1 MFLRNGK
8 PKSKNRESFLRKTSE
23 VRNERRGFKA
33 LVGKIKKKMQ
43 SNLDDFLVIG
53 IDFGTTYSG
62 VAWATV
68 EDFERDEINVITNWP
83 EHGREE
89 PKAPTE
95 LCYED
100 GKVMWG
106 YGIPEDAD
114 PVRWFKLLLLRD
126 EDMTEEQRQSEPLL
140 RARKLMRETG
150 RTATDLVADF
160 LRPLW
165 QHTLETIHRFRS
177 KSVISA
183 LTFHVVITVP
193 AIWKDYARGAMEEAA
208 RNAGILQDRPI
219 GPTTL
224 SFVPEPEAAA
234 LVTLCERGREQ
245 DVETDDVYVICD
257 AGGGTVDLITYRVGD
272 LNPIE
277 IREAV
282 IGTGGL
288 CGGIFI
294 DEAFET
300 ICRDRL
306 GRQWNKL
313 SPTGVKS
320 ILKSQWEQS
329 YKPTFKPRTDGRE
342 LKAFHQEWANSLF
355 KVDTFSCSPKSKA
368 DGSSSDIQKAFTS
381 VFADI
386 EVLVDQQISKT
397 QEKGLPVKKVILVGG
412 LGCSPYL
419 YDHLSAKYAQYE
431 IEILQSAGMAP
442 RTAICR
448 GAIVKGFLD
457 GYGDAGAHLSV
468 VSTIA
473 RQSLGV
479 DFVTDY
485 DDLIH
490 DERDKFYDE
499 LEGTLKAR
507 NQMEWYMKKVSPL
520 FHPTGNDVLK
530 AQPVRHEYYTYY
542 KDEEDFK
549 GPYEVDI
556 FQCDEENP
564 PSRRSSSVKKL
575 CTIRMSRQHISFH
588 SLPDYV
594 GNDGVHAKAWEF
606 EIEMVPS
613 GASNEFIIHYH
624 GQRLG
629 SGKAELDFQ

>member
-1 MFLRNGK
+1 MFLRKGK
-8 PKSKNRESFLRKTSE
+8 PKASEKESFLRKTSE

-33 LVGKIKKKMQ
+33 FVGKIKKKMQ
-43 SNLDDFLVIG
+43 SDLDEFLVIG

-68 EDFERDEINVITNWP
+68 DDFERDEINIITNWP
-83 EHGREE
+83 KHGREE

-95 LCYED
+95 LFYEG

-106 YGIPEDAD
+106 YGIPLDAD

-150 RTATDLVADF
+150 MSATDLVADY

-165 QHTLETIHRFRS
+165 QHTMETIHRFRS

-193 AIWKDYARGAMEEAA
+193 AIWKDYARKGMEEAA

-234 LVTLCERGREQ
+234 LVTLCERGRER
-245 DVETDDVYVICD
+245 DIETDDVYVICD

-272 LNPIE
+272 MGPIE
-277 IREAV
+277 IHEAV

-288 CGGIFI
+288 CGGIFV

-300 ICRDRL
+300 ICKDRL

-313 SPTGVKS
+313 SPTGVKA
-320 ILKSQWEQS
+320 ILKDQWE
-329 YKPTFKPRTDGRE
+329 YGIKPTYTPNTDGE
-342 LKAFHQEWANSLF
+342 EHVVPIPAEAFQGHDLNDSSRKPVIKNGRIHF
-355 KVDTFSCSPKSKA
+355 
-368 DGSSSDIQKAFTS
+368 SSSDIQKAFTS
-381 VFADI
+381 VFSDI
-386 EVLVDQQISKT
+386 EKLVDQQISKT
-397 QEKGLPVKKVILVGG
+397 QEKGLSVQKIILVGG

-419 YDHLSAKYAQYE
+419 YDQLLAKYGPE
-431 IEILQSAGMAP
+431 DIEIMQSAGMAP

-457 GYGDAGAHLSV
+457 GPGNSGAHLTV

-473 RQSLGV
+473 RQSLGIGYSIE
-479 DFVTDY
+479 Y
-485 DDLIH
+485 DAAIH
-490 DERDKFYDE
+490 QEKDKEYDE
-499 LEGTLKAR
+499 VEGKYMAK
-507 NQMEWYMKKVSPL
+507 NQMEWYMRK
-520 FHPTGNDVLK
+520 GEDVLK
-530 AQPVRHEYYTYY
+530 AEPVRHDYYTCY
-542 KDEEDFK
+542 KDEDEF
-549 GPYEVDI
+549 GECHETNIY
-556 FQCDEENP
+556 QCDDENP
-564 PSRRSSSVKKL
+564 PSRRSSRVKKL
-575 CTIRMSRQHISFH
+575 CTIRINRQHISYN
-588 SLPDYV
+588 SLPDFV
-594 GNDGVHAKAWEF
+594 GDSGVRSKKWNF
-606 EIEMVPS
+606 ELEMVPS
-613 GASNEFIIHYH
+613 GASNEFIVHYQ
-624 GQRLG
+624 GRRLG
-629 SGKAELDFQ
+629 SGKAEVDFQ